1 MRHLI
6 FALQFLT
13 RLPAPA
19 LKSVAPD
26 MLSKSKIWFPFVG
39 IIVGGALVLT
49 LTLGGKIDPWL
60 GALFTLLCWG
70 WITGAMH
77 LDGLADLADAIGAAH
92 RDPGRLLAIMRD
104 PHVGSFGVLAIC
116 LQLIAK
122 LILLMLLARE
132 IPSSLW
138 GIALIPAW
146 ARYGALVWAQTLPP
160 LAPGLGEQFSQKSSG
175 LVPWG
180 LGLLCASWLFA
191 PALML
196 APIALSLWWLFLRN
210 RLQGMNGDC
219 LGAGIE
225 TTETMLLAAI
235 AVFQKLHG

>member
-1 MRHLI
+1 MQHLI

-13 RLPAPA
+13 RLPTPA
-19 LKSVAPD
+19 LKSAMPD
-26 MLSKSKIWFPFVG
+26 MLSKSKIWFPVVG
-39 IIVGGALVLT
+39 LIIGSALALT
-49 LTLGGKIDPWL
+49 LTLGKKIDPWF
-60 GALFTLLCWG
+60 GALFALLCWN
-70 WITGAMH
+70 WVTGAMH

-92 RDPGRLLAIMRD
+92 RDPTRLLAIMRD

-175 LVPWG
+175 LVLWG

-196 APIALSLWWLFLRN
+196 APIALFLWWLFLKN

-225 TTETMLLAAI
+225 ITEAMLLAAI
-235 AVFQKLHG
+235 AVFHKLHG